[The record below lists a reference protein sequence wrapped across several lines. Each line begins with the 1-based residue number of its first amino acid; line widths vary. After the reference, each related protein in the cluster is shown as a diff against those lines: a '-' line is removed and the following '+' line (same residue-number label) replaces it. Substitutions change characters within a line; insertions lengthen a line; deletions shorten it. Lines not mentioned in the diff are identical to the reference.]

1 MGTALSI
8 IGVIAYA
15 VLSWRLRATGLIEQY
30 RWLFWYSTFAALR
43 MLQGQLFLWFNAH
56 KTNLYF
62 IWWVA
67 TEVTV
72 WILFVLM
79 VLELHA
85 KIFKPYPGLSS
96 FSRRLFQVGLAVSI
110 PISMITLLPELGS
123 QASKNQYIMA
133 MVVLQRGVMTS
144 LIVFLFVLLGAV
156 LWFRLQ
162 LPRNAIVHTV
172 IFFLYFLAKAGLTFV
187 FQVLDLQVHREISMG
202 SQAAAVLC
210 VLAWIFGLRPS
221 GEAVRR
227 PPNSADWSPERS
239 AQLQRQMGTLSSI
252 LDPSVRK

>member
-15 VLSWRLRATGLIEQY
+15 VLSWRLRTTGLIAQY
-30 RWLFWYSTFAALR
+30 RWLFWYSIFAALR
-43 MLQGQLFLWFNAH
+43 IFQGQLFVWLKAN

-62 IWWVA
+62 VWWAA
-67 TEVTV
+67 TEVTAWV
-72 WILFVLM
+72 LFVLM

-110 PISMITLLPELGS
+110 SLSLITLLPELGS
-123 QASKNQYIMA
+123 HSKNQYIMA
-133 MVVLQRGVMTS
+133 VVVLQRGVMTS

-172 IFFLYFLAKAGLTFV
+172 VFFLYFLAKAGITFV
-187 FQVLDLQVHREISMG
+187 FQVFDLQVHRETSM
-202 SQAAAVLC
+202 SIQAAAVLC

-227 PPNSADWSPERS
+227 PPGGEGWSPERS
-239 AQLQRQMGTLSSI
+239 AELQRQMGALGSM

>member
-1 MGTALSI
+1 MGTVLSI

-15 VLSWRLRATGLIEQY
+15 VLSWRLQTTGLVTQY
-30 RWLFWYSTFAALR
+30 RWLFWYSIFAALR
-43 MLQGQLFLWFNAH
+43 MFQGQLFVWFQAY
-56 KTNLYF
+56 KTNWYF
-62 IWWVA
+62 VWWAA
-67 TEVTV
+67 TEATAWV
-72 WILFVLM
+72 LFVLM
-79 VLELHA
+79 VLELHG
-85 KIFKPYPGLSS
+85 KIFRPYPGLSS

-110 PISMITLLPELGS
+110 PLSLITLLPELGS
-123 QASKNQYIMA
+123 QSKNQYIMA
-133 MVVLQRGVMTS
+133 VVVLQRGVMTS

-162 LPRNAIVHTV
+162 LPRNAIVHTIV
-172 IFFLYFLAKAGLTFV
+172 FFLYFLAKAGITFV
-187 FQVLDLQVHREISMG
+187 FQVFDLQVHRETSTMI
-202 SQAAAVLC
+202 QAAAVLC